1 MASTYGV
8 MADMDVQ
15 IIAAAISAAV
25 AATIGVMTWANSR
38 ANLKERRISEK
49 RRSLAKKLNEFYGP
63 LISYL
68 NITKSLRNIL
78 DSNKPPE
85 FRTLTH
91 LLDPEQEYDIGANQ
105 IKIELTESD
114 RIIIGEIV
122 EIERKIEDLIVEK
135 GGLVEDKRLMFD
147 YYEGAEF
154 KTHYPTTISSTSLA
168 NLITH
173 FRVLRLAFE
182 GKIVGEVERYKGFVF
197 PRETVKLIHENYEKL
212 HRELEALSNDS

>member
-1 MASTYGV
+1 MIN
-8 MADMDVQ
+8 MDVQ

-91 LLDPEQEYDIGANQ
+91 LLDPEQEYNVGANK
-105 IKIELTESD
+105 IKVELTESD
-114 RIIIGEIV
+114 RMIISEIV

-147 YYEGAEF
+147 YYEGTEF
-154 KTHYPTTISSTSLA
+154 KPYHPTTISSTSLA

-182 GKIVGEVERYKGFVF
+182 GKIAGEVERYKSFVF
-197 PRETVKLIHENYEKL
+197 PRETVKLIHENYERL
-212 HRELEALSNDS
+212 HRELEALNNDS